1 MPLGNESDNKRLLIV
16 EDHPMFRDGLAAVL
30 RTMPGIELAGL
41 ARDAEEAVRMADELE
56 PDLVLMDIHLPG
68 INGIE
73 ATRRIVS
80 RRPETRILILT
91 MFDDDQSVFAA
102 MRAGARGYLLKEATP
117 AEIMRAIDAVGQG
130 EAIFSPSIA
139 RRMMFYFETLQPKAE
154 PDVFPELTDRER
166 EILGWIAKGMN
177 NSEIAKQL
185 GIAQKTMRNYVSI
198 ILSKLQAAD
207 RAQAIVMAREAG
219 LGGRDL
225 S

>member
-30 RTMPGIELAGL
+30 RPLPGIELAGL
-41 ARDAEEAVRMADELE
+41 ARDGEEAVRLAGELK

-80 RRPETRILILT
+80 QRPETRVLVLT

-117 AEIMRAIDAVGQG
+117 AEIVRAIDAVGQG

-139 RRMMFYFETLQPKAE
+139 RRMMFYFETLQPKAD
-154 PDVFPELTDRER
+154 PDAFPELTERER

>member
-1 MPLGNESDNKRLLIV
+1 MPLGNESDKKKLLIV

-41 ARDAEEAVRMADELE
+41 ARDAEEAVRMAGELE

-80 RRPETRILILT
+80 QRPETRILILT

>member
-1 MPLGNESDNKRLLIV
+1 MSSDTGSDKKKLLIV

-41 ARDAEEAVRMADELE
+41 ARDADEAVRMAGELE

>member
-1 MPLGNESDNKRLLIV
+1 MPLGNESDKKKLLIV

-41 ARDAEEAVRMADELE
+41 ARDAEEAVRMAGELE